1 MRPRLKESCIVKINY
16 STAEITK
23 SVADCSLLCV
33 FASLKGRP
41 TETIFR
47 EPWFNSRHDD
57 LLEITFYYDLI
68 ILDQSLAQFFLGYI
82 QSNMSSSSNIL
93 KLQENASVFKVVLV
107 CAICL
112 LNSASHG
119 LVVGFSAPGTVAYS
133 SNGTTLDQPLDIDQM
148 SWFGK

>member
-41 TETIFR
+41 TLFSESLDLIQ
-47 EPWFNSRHDD
+47 D

-68 ILDQSLAQFFLGYI
+68 ILDQSLAQFFLGYF